1 MSKSIFADELIE
13 HVGEEITE
21 SFLLKSIGQKRN
33 LDGRNRYIE
42 FKFLDKTGEF
52 TGYLYEEYM
61 RPEYFTYKKRVVSL
75 TGQIIL
81 RKDPVPKIY
90 ISNLEE
96 ATEYEEADYYS
107 GLEPEEEK
115 RYLEIIRQYAEKITH
130 KGYQALVK
138 GVYEDYRERIAQC
151 PASLA
156 GYCNYNGGVLAH
168 TVAVTGI
175 AIYSAKILAKY
186 SKRGKNLD
194 FQLLATASLL
204 HEIGKIEE
212 YTTFPLAQ
220 RISEGILLPTSDLT
234 IRILGA
240 VMHRHEILLTKEEEY
255 LLYHLIETCT
265 NEERF
270 VKPMCM
276 EAVIMQKAYQM
287 QTRAEELGYF
297 IEENRGKTGG
307 IYDEKLENFVY
318 VRKKEERE
326 SEDSVDRK

>member
-1 MSKSIFADELIE
+1 M
-13 HVGEEITE
+13 
-21 SFLLKSIGQKRN
+21 
-33 LDGRNRYIE
+33 
-42 FKFLDKTGEF
+42 
-52 TGYLYEEYM
+52 
-61 RPEYFTYKKRVVSL
+61 
-75 TGQIIL
+75 
-81 RKDPVPKIY
+81 
-90 ISNLEE
+90 
-96 ATEYEEADYYS
+96 
-107 GLEPEEEK
+107 
-115 RYLEIIRQYAEKITH
+115 
-130 KGYQALVK
+130 
-138 GVYEDYRERIAQC
+138 
-151 PASLA
+151 
-156 GYCNYNGGVLAH
+156 
-168 TVAVTGI
+168 
-175 AIYSAKILAKY
+175 
-186 SKRGKNLD
+186 D